1 MEKLP
6 FTKMHGAGNDFVI
19 VDNRDT
25 RISTEKLIALT
36 PELCRRRFGVGADG
50 LIALLPPSGT
60 ATDYTM
66 FYRNAD
72 GSDAGMCGN
81 GARCLALFAARAGLG
96 EQLRFTVHETTY
108 QAEVNSSEQYI
119 TLSFPM
125 QIDVQEIDLPNEF
138 PLFQAHAGTE
148 HIVRKI
154 SPSDLANDEELKKE
168 GRRLRYHERFNPPG
182 TNVNFICGDD
192 SSDEMQI
199 KTYERG
205 VEDLTLACGTGAIAS
220 AVVWHQIQNL
230 NESTEAIKIQA
241 EGGTLDVYFSYNSDE
256 DVYSDIQLGGEA
268 QFVFEGTYVL

>member
-1 MEKLP
+1 
-6 FTKMHGAGNDFVI
+6 MHGAGNDFVI

-154 SPSDLANDEELKKE
+154 SPSDLANDEKLKKE

-182 TNVNFICGDD
+182 TNVNFICSGN
-192 SSDEMQI
+192 SSNEIQI

-220 AVVWHQIQNL
+220 AVVWHQIQNF
-230 NESTEAIKIQA
+230 NESTEAVKIQA
-241 EGGTLDVYFSYNSDE
+241 EGGTLDVYFSYNSD
-256 DVYSDIQLGGEA
+256 VNTYSDIQLGGEA